1 MITLALFRKMAE
13 DGVAGL
19 VKDRNFFWEEMPLQ
33 KNGKPAAGVWIV
45 TRSGSSDNSPTGLNL
60 KATVDFYVAMANKAE
75 TELVHSE
82 ILDYLMAHPCFCSLT
97 GTVGAVSYS
106 LSNIRVRPT
115 TTPENSGVTE
125 NGLIVKMA
133 SAQLTYDKVNNK
145 KGQ

>member
-33 KNGKPAAGVWIV
+33 KNGKPAAGVWLI
-45 TRSGSSDNSPTGLNL
+45 TRSGNASQSPNGLNL
-60 KATVDFYVAMANKAE
+60 KTTVDFYVAMANKAE
-75 TELVHSE
+75 TELVQSE
-82 ILDYLMAHPCFCSLT
+82 ILDYLTANPCFCELN
-97 GTVGAVSYS
+97 GTVGSISYS
-106 LSNIRVRPT
+106 FGNVRVRPT

-133 SAQLTYDKVNNK
+133 SALLTYDKVNNK
-145 KGQ
+145 KG